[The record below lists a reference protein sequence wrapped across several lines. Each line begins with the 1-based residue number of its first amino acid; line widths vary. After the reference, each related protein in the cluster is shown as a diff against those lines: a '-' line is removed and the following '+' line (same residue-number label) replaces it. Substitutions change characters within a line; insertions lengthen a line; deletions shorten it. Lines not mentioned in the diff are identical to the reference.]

1 MGKAC
6 FEHDMAYG
14 DFKNLTKRI
23 VPGKVLRDEAFNNVK
38 KQNMMVIKEV
48 LLQRFTR
55 FLKKRLQVVV
65 LKV

>member
-1 MGKAC
+1 
-6 FEHDMAYG
+6 MAYG

-48 LLQRFTR
+48 LLQRFTS
-55 FLKKRLQVVV
+55 FLKKMLHVVV

>member
-38 KQNMMVIKEV
+38 KQNMIVIKEV
-48 LLQRFTR
+48 LLQRFTS